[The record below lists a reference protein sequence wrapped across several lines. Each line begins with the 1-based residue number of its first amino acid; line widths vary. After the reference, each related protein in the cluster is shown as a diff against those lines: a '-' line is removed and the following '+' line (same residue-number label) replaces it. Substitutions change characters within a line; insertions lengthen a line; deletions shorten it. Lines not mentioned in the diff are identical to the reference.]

1 MAAEFVNT
9 VKGGEFLIVDQ
20 FLYCIDRN
28 IPPPP
33 IRIWK
38 CKTHGWRATAKTDGG
53 QLTQL
58 VRAASNDAHGHVNDD
73 VDVEIRHLRLRFKDT
88 VETVASTTAMVF
100 AIFQVF

>member
-28 IPPPP
+28 TSPS
-33 IRIWK
+33 RRWK
-38 CKTHGWRATAKTDGG
+38 CKTHGCRATAKTDRG
-53 QLTQL
+53 QL
-58 VRAASNDAHGHVNDD
+58 VRAACNDAHGHVNDD
-73 VDVEIRHLRLRFKDT
+73 VEIRHLRFKDT
-88 VETVASTTAMVF
+88 VKTVASTTVMFF